1 MGSLLLVGL
10 IPAVIMTF
18 ALGLFI
24 RHLYITNKE

>member
-10 IPAVIMTF
+10 IPAVIMTV

-24 RHLYITNKE
+24 RHLYLNKES